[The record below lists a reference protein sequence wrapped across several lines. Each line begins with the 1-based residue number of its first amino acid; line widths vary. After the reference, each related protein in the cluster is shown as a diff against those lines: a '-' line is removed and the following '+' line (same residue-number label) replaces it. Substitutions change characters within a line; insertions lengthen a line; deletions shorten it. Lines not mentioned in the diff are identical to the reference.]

1 MPRRID
7 VDQRRE
13 ELAAAV
19 WNVVRER
26 GVGALSV
33 RTVAAEA
40 GLAVGSLRHV
50 FPTRSELVVF
60 SAELMIRRATARID
74 AVPRTGD
81 LERDALALVSQVLPL
96 APDSRAELEV
106 NLALIAE
113 APAVPELIPVR
124 DRATREL
131 ADFCRSIAA
140 VLLAESAGRGGPEI
154 DADRAGRR
162 LHALVD
168 GLSLHLLA
176 DPAGADPEWALEILR
191 DELAGLSARS

>member
-1 MPRRID
+1 MDR
-7 VDQRRE
+7 RRE
-13 ELAAAV
+13 DLAEAV
-19 WNVVRER
+19 WNVIRER

-33 RTVAAEA
+33 RTVATEA

-60 SAELMIRRATARID
+60 SAELMIRRATERIA
-74 AVPRTGD
+74 AVPRSGD
-81 LERDALALVSQVLPL
+81 LEDDALALLTELLPL

-124 DRATREL
+124 DQATREL
-131 ADFCRSIAA
+131 ADFCRSMAA
-140 VLLAESAGRGGPEI
+140 ALLMGAAGRGRPEV
-154 DADRAGRR
+154 DAERAGRR

-176 DPAGADPEWALEILR
+176 DSADADPAWALEILR
-191 DELAGLSARS
+191 DELVRLKSGD

>member
-7 VDQRRE
+7 LDRRRE

-19 WNVVRER
+19 WSVVRER
-26 GVGALSV
+26 GIGALSV
-33 RTVAAEA
+33 RTVAAQA
-40 GLAVGSLRHV
+40 GVAVGSLRHV

-60 SAELMIRRATARID
+60 SAELMIRRARERID
-74 AVPRTGD
+74 AVVRTGD
-81 LERDALALVSQVLPL
+81 LEHDYLALLAELLPL
-96 APDSRAELEV
+96 YPDPRAELEV

-131 ADFCRSIAA
+131 ADFCTAIASSLEADARGVAQDEVDA
-140 VLLAESAGRGGPEI
+140 VA
-154 DADRAGRR
+154 AGRR

-168 GLSLHLLA
+168 GLALHLLA
-176 DPAGADPEWALEILR
+176 DPDGGDADWALDILR
-191 DELAGLSARS
+191 GEIAALHSA